1 MSKIFLMGMLL
12 GLSGA
17 SSAGTYSITCENGI
31 ATKEDGSTYTVKQ
44 ANLSSDDEKSVLKV
58 NGTLNN
64 LPPLTN
70 QLGGYMTYATDKN
83 GIKLSA
89 TAVDGVIPHT
99 AALIVSVEDVNG
111 NAIWGLVAGGC
122 SSHKTK

>member
-1 MSKIFLMGMLL
+1 M
-12 GLSGA
+12 
-17 SSAGTYSITCENGI
+17 
-31 ATKEDGSTYTVKQ
+31 
-44 ANLSSDDEKSVLKV
+44 
-58 NGTLNN
+58 
-64 LPPLTN
+64 TN
-70 QLGGYMTYATDKN
+70 ATDKN

-99 AALIVSVEDVNG
+99 AALIVSVEDENG